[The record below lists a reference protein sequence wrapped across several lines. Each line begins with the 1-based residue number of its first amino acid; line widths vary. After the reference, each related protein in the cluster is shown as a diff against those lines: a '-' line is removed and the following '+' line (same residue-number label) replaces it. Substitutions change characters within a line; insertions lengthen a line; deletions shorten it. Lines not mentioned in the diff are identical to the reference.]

1 MKTLSRVLCLAFA
14 FLALQAWGGN
24 IAYKCT
30 TADGEI
36 SFLDKRP
43 SEGCASIEEVS
54 ISGGAEI
61 PSDAAGVQEGSAET
75 LAEQDKKEIA
85 EREKKAK
92 EDCTKRKAELEAL
105 RSRAQIVITNPVT
118 KEKKVLS
125 PEEHQAKIRQYED
138 YIKTFCSAP
147 AAVPAGAATGSG
159 Q

>member
-1 MKTLSRVLCLAFA
+1 MKTLSQVLCLVFTFFA
-14 FLALQAWGGN
+14 LHAWASN
-24 IAYKCT
+24 VAYKCT
-30 TADGEI
+30 TTAGEV

-43 SEGCASIEEVS
+43 SEGCASIEEVR
-54 ISGGAEI
+54 ISS
-61 PSDAAGVQEGSAET
+61 SDEAPVDETGNPPGSPES

-85 EREKKAK
+85 ERERKAK
-92 EDCTKRKAELEAL
+92 EDCAKRKGELEAL

-138 YIKTFCSAP
+138 YVKTFCSAP
-147 AAVPAGAATGSG
+147 PPAATTTGTG